1 MHNLTVN
8 DVVKSMKHVNTD
20 FGIDGY
26 EIPSNKSYLNIKR
39 AAGFSKNKTEDDF
52 ISRAMKD
59 KKWVPGAKYDLP
71 LPWGDPAKGKWLK
84 SRK

>member
-20 FGIDGY
+20 FGIEGY
-26 EIPSNKSYLNIKR
+26 EIPTNKSYLNIKR
-39 AAGFSKNKTEDDF
+39 AAGFSKGKADDDF
-52 ISRAMKD
+52 ISRAQKE
-59 KKWVPGAKYDLP
+59 KKWVPGAKYDVDLT
-71 LPWGDPAKGKWLK
+71 WGEPTKNKFLK